1 MKCIRDRGS
10 LLQLP
15 ALVRN
20 HERERPLGFFPV
32 PERRP
37 RTTARS
43 TTSYEN
49 PIEPITRVRRGERA
63 GRICAIFR
71 HFNKDFLAARPHAAA
86 VRLGTFSCRLR
97 RNNRR
102 PPGPPRPREC
112 QSRYVH
118 FKIVWTALSVR
129 GREAGRLS
137 TPSISLEGIGRRKLT
152 RASIFLSSFRGVGI
166 PSSSLF

>member
-37 RTTARS
+37 RTTVRS

-102 PPGPPRPREC
+102 PPGPPRPRESENVNLSMYI
-112 QSRYVH
+112 SRL
-118 FKIVWTALSVR
+118 F
-129 GREAGRLS
+129 GRLC
-137 TPSISLEGIGRRKLT
+137 LCEGGRRGVYRRPRSLS
-152 RASIFLSSFRGVGI
+152 RASVGGN
-166 PSSSLF
+166 